1 MLKYCRVLRDAT
13 AFGGSDTQPEGNPAS
28 AGTASGRSLGT
39 LEGYLSCTGTDT
51 MHAPKTMRRLGEN
64 GMSSLWVFKGLLNDI
79 DIVLLT
85 LDHAKTR
92 CCENKWMLEHPF
104 ES

>member
-1 MLKYCRVLRDAT
+1 
-13 AFGGSDTQPEGNPAS
+13 
-28 AGTASGRSLGT
+28 
-39 LEGYLSCTGTDT
+39 
-51 MHAPKTMRRLGEN
+51 MHAPKTMQRLGEN
-64 GMSSLWVFKGLLNDI
+64 GMSSLCVFKGLLNDI

-104 ES
+104 ESQELELASLAIRMVLNAPGSSSPKNASALQTRKSAEMIETKDEWG